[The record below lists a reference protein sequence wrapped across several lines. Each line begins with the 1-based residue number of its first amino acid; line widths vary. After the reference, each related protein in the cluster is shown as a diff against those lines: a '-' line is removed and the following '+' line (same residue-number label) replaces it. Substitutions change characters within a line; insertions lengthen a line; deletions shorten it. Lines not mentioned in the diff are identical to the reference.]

1 LYFALVQNLGG
12 KKKKKKK
19 EEEKTPILFFLALKP
34 FKVSTSYP
42 KTTNALYIIKILCH
56 HVQKIPPPYLWLKY
70 EEI

>member
-56 HVQKIPPPYLWLKY
+56 HLQKIPPPLFVVK
-70 EEI
+70 I